1 MTENRRSV
9 FRKNAFTIGSV
20 VLAHGEAGCLVWDV
34 TETGAQIEVEGDQVV
49 PATFLLRLIE
59 GAEPRPAAVAWRR
72 GRRIGLTF
80 EPVEG

>member
-20 VLAHGEAGCLVWDV
+20 LLAHGEAGCLVWDI
-34 TETGAQIEVEGDQVV
+34 TETGAQIEVEGDHVV

-59 GAEPRPAAVAWRR
+59 GGDPRPVAVAWRR
-72 GRRIGLTF
+72 GRRVGLTF
-80 EPVEG
+80 APVEG